1 MRHHEIER
9 RGEYWFIK
17 GSSEP
22 FETAEQ
28 AMSRLRG
35 NTRKPQAGR
44 FRSERLE
51 MDFRSNWEIFIA
63 ETLEDLEV
71 NWEFEPKRFYF
82 RGEKE
87 SYLPDFYLPDFD
99 VWIEVKGY
107 MDKRSKRRIRL
118 FKKYEKPNFV
128 LIEGLEMDCIKKEP
142 TLLLAMIVSSI
153 KE

>member
-1 MRHHEIER
+1 MRYHEIER
-9 RGEYWFIK
+9 RGEHWFIK

-22 FETAEQ
+22 FDSAED
-28 AMSRLRG
+28 AMSRMR
-35 NTRKPQAGR
+35 RQPKKKHEGR
-44 FRSERLE
+44 FWSERLG
-51 MDFRSNWEIFIA
+51 MFFRSNWEIFIA

-71 NWEFEPKRFYF
+71 SWEFEPKRFHF
-82 RGEKE
+82 RADKE

-107 MDKRSKRRIRL
+107 MDKRSQRRIRL
-118 FKKYEKPNFV
+118 FKKYESPNFV

-142 TLLLAMIVSSI
+142 SLLLAMIVSSI